1 MSVGAGGGMLPA
13 LALLLLLAA
22 PATARRHAP
31 DLREDEPARRTTRP
45 AECQF
50 GKQAKELGS
59 TWFADLGPPFGV
71 MYCIKCE
78 CISVQKKRR
87 VVAKVHCRN
96 IKNECPEPSCD
107 TPVLLPGRCCKTC
120 PGDVDSPDIVQEDS
134 PTVVITGGE
143 EEELSMKHFGAL
155 LTGRSPLCIRRDDMT
170 GVAVAPGVATARFTF
185 RRRHLFWSVLLG
197 PSIVTQPRSLA
208 FLDRGG
214 RMLLEHP
221 LKRSPGIHATY
232 EEKTDKLCGVWRR
245 VPREYKRLLRDG
257 SLYVALIWGDE
268 RNNSMDKALSGRINR
283 YPALSTEM
291 FTTLLEPEH
300 PPASIGNGACDDY
313 RTLGQEGGW
322 WGGTAIV
329 TGAAGAAPSLHL
341 AIIYNGIFTL
351 SARDQ
356 SVRVLLTLP
365 ERNQTIIDEIQKVP
379 KPGYE
384 MNILEVSTPVSAAEL
399 RSLSRGRLL
408 LAVQEVGTVERR
420 IVGAVRQKAAC
431 EVYHACLVAERAPAS
446 PAPEGLALIYI
457 DKEGSLVYDIQVD
470 NLGISDPKITLVE
483 EQGKRHSQV
492 EILDTRVGVLA
503 RPSARIFPPLYEDQ
517 LAVHIGAD
525 AGPPILRGRLLS
537 RSLPDA
543 AGLGPALLRRTDA
556 RTPTTLTP
564 MAGLAWLSVDS
575 LCGIQ
580 YEVVVTGATGAW
592 SSWLETHSGSARA
605 LGGAE
610 GCVLEPAPAELAAL
624 QAGTAHLN
632 VRAADNVTQLL
643 RTRVPQISV
652 PPSCLPTVPW
662 TSDNELGAGY
672 SPTHVEAP
680 PPDNSL
686 TNTASCYYAGR
697 FYEDGAQWMSTES
710 CQMCGCVHGVL
721 RCDAVRCPRV
731 TCATPTIQPPG
742 QCCPICTNS
751 TTAVWNESH
760 GCHLAGQ
767 YHAPGSSW
775 HPYLVPDGYDLCAVC
790 TCDFATR
797 QVRCPR
803 VRCPPLRCAE
813 KDAYRPD
820 KKACCRVCPE
830 EKIKKVEE
838 ETPKDQGAPRT
849 AEEILAEG
857 GCKFP
862 DGPLPNGKEVHPS
875 IHSHG
880 EQRCVTCRCKD
891 GEVTCVR
898 KRCGRAA
905 CARRRRG
912 DSCCA
917 CARHRRQR
925 APRPAPS

>member
-1 MSVGAGGGMLPA
+1 M
-13 LALLLLLAA
+13 
-22 PATARRHAP
+22 P
-31 DLREDEPARRTTRP
+31 DLISRLTYPELNVAFEKFKLTQNDINESITEKSLGYIGQALVTICVRLYVQSVPISSVPAQVK
-45 AECQF
+45 A
-50 GKQAKELGS
+50 
-59 TWFADLGPPFGV
+59 
-71 MYCIKCE
+71 
-78 CISVQKKRR
+78 
-87 VVAKVHCRN
+87 
-96 IKNECPEPSCD
+96 
-107 TPVLLPGRCCKTC
+107 
-120 PGDVDSPDIVQEDS
+120 PDIVQEDS

-291 FTTLLEPEH
+291 FTTLLEPEN
-300 PPASIGNGACDDY
+300 PPASIVNGACDDY

-652 PPSCLPTVPW
+652 PQSCLPTVPW

>member
-1 MSVGAGGGMLPA
+1 MLPA
-13 LALLLLLAA
+13 LVLLVLLA
-22 PATARRHAP
+22 PAGPAFARRHAP

-59 TWFADLGPPFGV
+59 TWYADLGPPFGV

-107 TPVLLPGRCCKTC
+107 TPTLLPGRCCKTC
-120 PGDVDSPDIVQEDS
+120 PGDIDSPDIVQEDS
-134 PTVVITGGE
+134 PTVVITTNE
-143 EEELSMKHFGAL
+143 DEELSMRHFGAL

-170 GVAVAPGVATARFTF
+170 GVPVASGVATARFTF

-197 PSIVTQPRSLA
+197 PSMIIQPRSLA

-221 LKRSPGIHATY
+221 LKRAPGIHATY

-245 VPREYKRLLRDG
+245 VPREYKRLLREG

-268 RNNSMDKALSGRINR
+268 RNNSMDSALSGRINR
-283 YPALSTEM
+283 YPALSSEM
-291 FTTLLEPEH
+291 FTSLLEPEH
-300 PPASIGNGACDDY
+300 APTVITKGPCDDY
-313 RTLGQEGGW
+313 RMPGQEEGW
-322 WGGTAIV
+322 WGGTAVV

-341 AIIYNGIFTL
+341 AIIYNGVFTPAL
-351 SARDQ
+351 RDQ

-365 ERNQTIIDEIQKVP
+365 DRNQTIIDEIQKIS

-384 MNILEVSTPVSAAEL
+384 LNVMEVSTPVSAAEL

-408 LAVQEVGTVERR
+408 LSVEALGVVERR
-420 IVGAVRQKAAC
+420 ISGSVRQRAAC
-431 EVYHACLVAERAPAS
+431 EVFHAPLMAERPPATL
-446 PAPEGLALIYI
+446 APEGLALLYI
-457 DKEGSLVYDIQVD
+457 DKDGSLVYDIQIE
-470 NLGISDPKITLVE
+470 NLSIMDPKITLVE

-492 EILDTRVGVLA
+492 EILDTRMGVLA

-517 LAVHIGAD
+517 LAVHIGSD
-525 AGPPILRGRLLS
+525 TGPPMLRGRLLS

-543 AGLGPALLRRTDA
+543 ASSGPALLRRTEA
-556 RTPTTLTP
+556 RMPP
-564 MAGLAWLSVDS
+564 SINPVAGLAWIAVDS
-575 LCGIQ
+575 LCGIN
-580 YEVVVTGATGAW
+580 YEVVVNGYSGAW
-592 SSWLETHSGSARA
+592 STWLESHPFSSSGPRVLAG
-605 LGGAE
+605 LE
-610 GCVLEPAPAELAAL
+610 GSVLEPSSAELAAL
-624 QAGTAHLN
+624 NAGSAYLN
-632 VRAADNVTQLL
+632 VRSSDNDTEFL
-643 RTRVPQISV
+643 RTRLQQISV
-652 PPSCLPTVPW
+652 PASCLP
-662 TSDNELGAGY
+662 AGSY
-672 SPTHVEAP
+672 SNDVGSNYVPTHMNSP

-686 TNTASCYYAGR
+686 SNTASCYYAGNL
-697 FYEDGAQWMSTES
+697 YEDGTQWMSTES
-710 CQMCGCVHGVL
+710 CHMCGCVHGIL
-721 RCDAVRCPRV
+721 RCDAMRCPPV
-731 TCATPTIQPPG
+731 DCAVPTIQPPG

-751 TTAVWNESH
+751 STAVWNESH

-775 HPYLVPDGYDLCAVC
+775 HPYLVPGGYDTCAIC
-790 TCDFATR
+790 TCEFSTR

-830 EKIKKVEE
+830 VTKVKTKKTEE

-891 GEVTCVR
+891 GEVTCIR

-912 DSCCA
+912 DACCA

-925 APRPAPS
+925 APRLDAPS

>member
-1 MSVGAGGGMLPA
+1 MSAGAGGGMLPA

-22 PATARRHAP
+22 PVAARRHAP

-420 IVGAVRQKAAC
+420 IVGPVRQKAAC

-592 SSWLETHSGSARA
+592 SSWLETHSGSTRA